1 MRAGVPFCG
10 DREERPE
17 KTRVMGHSDVK
28 TRLTDRLNAVLDRY
42 LPEQRLFLKSDT
54 GMRYVRLRPAT
65 QAIMLTGCSLFVG
78 WTVIVTAIFL
88 IDSISAEGIREQ
100 AERAQIAYE
109 ERLNAMSEERDAR
122 ASEAQ
127 ASQERFAVAMEE
139 VSAMQSRLLA
149 SEERRRELETAVE
162 VIQTTLRR
170 VMGERDEAR
179 AQYTAL
185 LEEFEEENGSVQT
198 AAGRQQE
205 LERTVEY
212 LTLALGRAAGER
224 DDAVEIALSAEEE
237 IDELEFTQA
246 LADERNERIFA
257 QIEEAVEMSMAPL
270 DNMFEA
276 AGLSTE
282 DLVSQMRATYDGQG
296 GPLMPITMSSRGEEP
311 DPISMR
317 ANEVLAQLD
326 MMNLHRMAAERLPF
340 SHPLRNSYR
349 LSSPFGY
356 RRDPFNGGS
365 RLHSGVDMAAPTGTP
380 IYSTG
385 DGVVSF
391 AGRQSGYGLIIVIE
405 HAFGFETRY
414 AHLSRIRVTE
424 GQRVSRGDLIGDM
437 GSTGRSTGPHLHYE
451 VRTGDTPQNPMNYI
465 TAGRD
470 VF

>member
-1 MRAGVPFCG
+1 
-10 DREERPE
+10 
-17 KTRVMGHSDVK
+17 MGHSDVK
-28 TRLTDRLNAVLDRY
+28 TRLTDRVNGALDRY
-42 LPEQRLFLKSDT
+42 LPEQRLFLKSDQ

-65 QAIMLTGCSLFVG
+65 QAVMLLGSSLFVG

-88 IDSISAEGIREQ
+88 IDSISSEGVREQ
-100 AERAQIAYE
+100 AERAQVAYE
-109 ERLNAMSEERDAR
+109 TRLNAMSAERDAR

-162 VIQTTLRR
+162 VIQTTLRS

-179 AQYTAL
+179 EQLAAL
-185 LEEFEEENGSVQT
+185 TLEMNGTSGSEMS
-198 AAGRQQE
+198 AAARQAE
-205 LERTVEY
+205 LERTLDY
-212 LTLALGRAAGER
+212 LTMALGRAAGER
-224 DDAVEIALSAEEE
+224 DDAVEIAEAAEDE

-257 QIEEAVEMSMAPL
+257 QIEDAVEMSMSPL
-270 DNMFEA
+270 DRMFEA

-282 DLVSQMRATYDGQG
+282 DLVQQMRASYDGQG

-311 DPISMR
+311 DPATIR

-326 MMNLHRMAAERLPF
+326 LLNLQRMAAESLPF
-340 SHPLRNSYR
+340 SHPLRTTYR
-349 LSSPFGY
+349 LSSTFGY

-365 RLHSGVDMAAPTGTP
+365 RLHTGVDMAGATGSP
-380 IYSTG
+380 IYATA

-391 AGRQSGYGLIIVIE
+391 AGRQSGYGNLIVIQ

-414 AHLSRIRVTE
+414 AHLHRIRVTQ
-424 GQRVSRGDLIGDM
+424 GQRVSRGDRIGDM

-451 VRTGDTPQNPMNYI
+451 VRTGDTPRNPMNYI

>member
-1 MRAGVPFCG
+1 MT
-10 DREERPE
+10 RE
-17 KTRVMGHSDVK
+17 MGHNHVK
-28 TRLTDRLNAVLDRY
+28 TRLTDRFNGALERY
-42 LPEQRLFLKSDT
+42 LPEQRLFLKSDQ

-65 QAIMLTGCSLFVG
+65 QAIMLTGSSLFVG

-88 IDSISAEGIREQ
+88 IDSISAGGVREQ
-100 AERAQIAYE
+100 AERAQVAYE
-109 ERLNAMSEERDAR
+109 QRLNAMSDERDAR

-127 ASQERFAVAMEE
+127 ASQERFSVAMGE

-170 VMGERDEAR
+170 VMTERDDAR
-179 AQYTAL
+179 AQTAAL
-185 LEEFEEENGSVQT
+185 LDEIEAENGSVQT
-198 AAGRQQE
+198 AASRQRE
-205 LERTVEY
+205 LERTLEY
-212 LTLALGRAAGER
+212 LTMALARAADQR
-224 DDAVEIALSAEEE
+224 DDAFEIAESAEEE

-257 QIEEAVEMSMAPL
+257 QLEDAVEMSMEPL
-270 DNMFEA
+270 DRMFSA

-282 DLVSQMRATYDGQG
+282 DLVNQMRASYNGQG
-296 GPLMPITMSSRGEEP
+296 GPLMPITMSTRGEEP
-311 DPISMR
+311 DTASLR

-326 MMNLHRMAAERLPF
+326 TLNLHRMVAERLPF
-340 SHPLRNSYR
+340 SRPVFASYR

-365 RLHSGVDMAAPTGTP
+365 RLHSGVDMAGPTGTP
-380 IYSTG
+380 IHATG

-391 AGRQSGYGLIIVIE
+391 AGRQSGYGNIIVIQ

-414 AHLSRIRVTE
+414 AHLHRIRVSE
-424 GQRVSRGDLIGDM
+424 GQRVSRGDRIGDM

-451 VRTGDTPQNPMNYI
+451 VRTGDTPRNPMNYI

>member
-1 MRAGVPFCG
+1 
-10 DREERPE
+10 
-17 KTRVMGHSDVK
+17 
-28 TRLTDRLNAVLDRY
+28 
-42 LPEQRLFLKSDT
+42 
-54 GMRYVRLRPAT
+54 MRYVRLRPAT
-65 QAIMLTGCSLFVG
+65 QAIMITGSSLFVG

-88 IDSISAEGIREQ
+88 IDSISAEGVREQ
-100 AERAQIAYE
+100 AERAQAAYE
-109 ERLNAMSEERDAR
+109 TRLNAISQERDSR

-127 ASQERFAVAMEE
+127 ASQERFAVAMDE

-179 AQYTAL
+179 EQTTAL
-185 LEEFEEENGSVQT
+185 LAELNGTGGTEQS
-198 AAGRQQE
+198 AAARQAE
-205 LERTVEY
+205 LERTIDY
-212 LTLALGRAAGER
+212 MTQALARAANER
-224 DDAVEIALSAEEE
+224 DDAFVVAEAAEAE
-237 IDELEFTQA
+237 VYDLEFTQA
-246 LADERNERIFA
+246 LSDERNERIFA
-257 QIEEAVEMSMAPL
+257 QIEDAVEMSMSPL
-270 DNMFEA
+270 NSMFEA

-282 DLVSQMRATYDGQG
+282 DLVSQMRASYDGQG
-296 GPLMPITMSSRGEEP
+296 GPMMPITMSTRGEDP
-311 DPISMR
+311 DDATLR

-326 MMNLHRMAAERLPF
+326 LLNLHRMVSERLPF
-340 SHPLRNSYR
+340 SRPVLASYR

-365 RLHSGVDMAAPTGTP
+365 RLHSGVDMAGPTGTP
-380 IYSTG
+380 IYATA

-391 AGRQSGYGLIIVIE
+391 AGRQSGYGLIITID

-424 GQRVSRGDLIGDM
+424 GQRVSRGERIGDM

-451 VRTGDTPQNPMNYI
+451 VRTGETPRNPMNYI
-465 TAGRD
+465 MAGRD

>member
-1 MRAGVPFCG
+1 M
-10 DREERPE
+10 
-17 KTRVMGHSDVK
+17 TRVMGHSDVK
-28 TRLTDRLNAVLDRY
+28 TRLTDRFNGALERY
-42 LPEQRLFLKSDT
+42 LPEQRLFLKSDQ

-65 QAIMLTGCSLFVG
+65 QAIMLTGSSLFVG

-88 IDSISAEGIREQ
+88 IDSISAGGVREQ
-100 AERAQIAYE
+100 AERAQVAYE
-109 ERLNAMSEERDAR
+109 QRLNAMSDERDSR

-127 ASQERFAVAMEE
+127 ASQERFSVAMGE
-139 VSAMQSRLLA
+139 VSAMQSRLLN

-170 VMGERDEAR
+170 VMTERDDAR
-179 AQYTAL
+179 EQTAAL
-185 LEEFEEENGSVQT
+185 LAEIEAESGSVQT
-198 AAGRQQE
+198 AAGRQRE
-205 LERTVEY
+205 LERTLEY
-212 LTLALGRAAGER
+212 LTMALSRAADQR
-224 DDAVEIALSAEEE
+224 DDAFEIAESAEEE

-257 QIEEAVEMSMAPL
+257 QLEDAVEMSMSPL
-270 DNMFEA
+270 DRMFSA
-276 AGLSTE
+276 AGLSTD
-282 DLVSQMRATYDGQG
+282 DLVNQMRASYDGQG
-296 GPLMPITMSSRGEEP
+296 GPLMPITMSTRGEEP
-311 DPISMR
+311 DPASMR

-326 MMNLHRMAAERLPF
+326 ILNLQRMAAERMPF
-340 SHPLRNSYR
+340 SRPVFASYR

-380 IYSTG
+380 IHANG

-391 AGRQSGYGLIIVIE
+391 AGRQSGYGLIIVID

-424 GQRVSRGDLIGDM
+424 GQRVSRGDRIGDM

-451 VRTGDTPQNPMNYI
+451 VRTGDTPRNPMNYI

>member
-1 MRAGVPFCG
+1 
-10 DREERPE
+10 
-17 KTRVMGHSDVK
+17 MGHSDVK
-28 TRLTDRLNAVLDRY
+28 TRLTDRINAALERY
-42 LPEQRLFLKSDT
+42 LPEQRLFLKSDQ

-65 QAIMLTGCSLFVG
+65 QAIMITGSSLFVG

-88 IDSISAEGIREQ
+88 IDSISAEGVREQ
-100 AERAQIAYE
+100 AERAQAAYE
-109 ERLNAMSEERDAR
+109 TRLNAISQERDSR

-127 ASQERFAVAMEE
+127 ASQERFAVAMDE

-179 AQYTAL
+179 EQATAL
-185 LEEFEEENGSVQT
+185 LAELNGTGGTEQS
-198 AAGRQQE
+198 AAARQAE
-205 LERTVEY
+205 LERTIDY
-212 LTLALGRAAGER
+212 MTQALARAANER
-224 DDAVEIALSAEEE
+224 DDAFVVAEAAEAE
-237 IDELEFTQA
+237 VYDLEFTQA
-246 LADERNERIFA
+246 LSDERNERIFA
-257 QIEEAVEMSMAPL
+257 QIEDAVEMSMSPL
-270 DNMFEA
+270 NAMFEA

-282 DLVSQMRATYDGQG
+282 DLVSQMRASYDGQG
-296 GPLMPITMSSRGEEP
+296 GPMMPITMSTRGEDP
-311 DPISMR
+311 DEATLR

-326 MMNLHRMAAERLPF
+326 LLNLHRMVAERLPF
-340 SHPLRNSYR
+340 SRPVLASYR

-365 RLHSGVDMAAPTGTP
+365 RLHSGVDMAGPTGTP
-380 IYSTG
+380 IYATA

-391 AGRQSGYGLIIVIE
+391 AGRQSGYGLIITID

-424 GQRVSRGDLIGDM
+424 GQRVSRGERIGDM

-451 VRTGDTPQNPMNYI
+451 VRTGETPRNPMNYI
-465 TAGRD
+465 MAGRD

>member
-1 MRAGVPFCG
+1 
-10 DREERPE
+10 
-17 KTRVMGHSDVK
+17 MGHSDVK
-28 TRLTDRLNAVLDRY
+28 TRLTDRVNGALDRY
-42 LPEQRLFLKSDT
+42 LPEQRLFLKSDQ

-65 QAIMLTGCSLFVG
+65 QAVMLLGSSLFVG

-88 IDSISAEGIREQ
+88 IDSISSEGVREQ
-100 AERAQIAYE
+100 AERAQVAYE
-109 ERLNAMSEERDAR
+109 TRLNAMSAERDAR

-162 VIQTTLRR
+162 VIQTTLRS

-179 AQYTAL
+179 EQLAAL
-185 LEEFEEENGSVQT
+185 TLEMNGTSGSEMS
-198 AAGRQQE
+198 AAARQAE
-205 LERTVEY
+205 LERTLDY
-212 LTLALGRAAGER
+212 LTMALGRAAGER
-224 DDAVEIALSAEEE
+224 DDAVEIAEAAEDE

-257 QIEEAVEMSMAPL
+257 QIEDAVEMSMSPL
-270 DNMFEA
+270 DRMFEA

-282 DLVSQMRATYDGQG
+282 DLVQQMRASYDGQG

-311 DPISMR
+311 DPATIR

-326 MMNLHRMAAERLPF
+326 LLNLQRMAAESLPF
-340 SHPLRNSYR
+340 SHPLRTAYR
-349 LSSPFGY
+349 LSSTFGY

-365 RLHSGVDMAAPTGTP
+365 RLHTGVDMAGATGSP
-380 IYSTG
+380 IYATA

-391 AGRQSGYGLIIVIE
+391 AGRQSGYGNIIVIQ

-414 AHLSRIRVTE
+414 AHLHRIRVTQ
-424 GQRVSRGDLIGDM
+424 GQRVSRGDRIGDM

-451 VRTGDTPQNPMNYI
+451 VRTGDTPRNPMNYI

>member
-1 MRAGVPFCG
+1 
-10 DREERPE
+10 
-17 KTRVMGHSDVK
+17 MGHSDVK
-28 TRLTDRLNAVLDRY
+28 TRLTDRVNSVLERY

-65 QAIMLTGCSLFVG
+65 QAIMLTGSSLFVG

-88 IDSISAEGIREQ
+88 IDSISSEGVREQ
-100 AERAQIAYE
+100 AERTQLAYE
-109 ERLNAMSEERDAR
+109 TRLNAMSEERDAR
-122 ASEAQ
+122 AAEAL
-127 ASQERFAVAMEE
+127 ASQERFTVAMRE

-162 VIQTTLRR
+162 VIQSNLRAT
-170 VMGERDEAR
+170 MQERDEAR
-179 AQYTAL
+179 EQVAAL
-185 LEEFEEENGSVQT
+185 RSEIESGDGPTLT
-198 AAGRQQE
+198 AAERQRE
-205 LERTVEY
+205 LERTVDY

-224 DDAVEIALSAEEE
+224 DTAFEVAEAVEEE
-237 IDELEFTQA
+237 IEELEFTQA

-257 QIEEAVEMSMAPL
+257 QIEDAVEMSMTPL
-270 DNMFEA
+270 ESMFEA
-276 AGLSTE
+276 AGLSPE
-282 DLVSQMRATYDGQG
+282 DLVSQMRASYDGQG
-296 GPLMPITMSSRGEEP
+296 GPLMPITMSSRGEDP

-340 SHPLRNSYR
+340 SHPLRTSYR

-365 RLHSGVDMAAPTGTP
+365 RLHSGVDMAGPSGTP
-380 IYSTG
+380 IYTTA

-405 HAFGFETRY
+405 HALGFETRY

-424 GQRVSRGDLIGDM
+424 GQRVSRGELIGDM
-437 GSTGRSTGPHLHYE
+437 GNTGRSTGPHLHYE
-451 VRTGDTPQNPMNYI
+451 VRTGDTPRNPMNYI